1 MSYEDDQDDIMDSAR
16 EIASLEA
23 RIAKLEQREVWWNRQ
38 DTTEDIYEWEA
49 IRRKL
54 GLGE

>member
-1 MSYEDDQDDIMDSAR
+1 MDSAR